1 MSTDS
6 YKKIIDFAIE
16 QEQKAAE
23 LYEKT
28 AEKAEGSE
36 IVTILKDMA
45 KMERGHE
52 AKLKAFKAGKDP
64 NIGIEKVEDI
74 KIGDYLVDV
83 EITDSSSI
91 QDVLIFSIKSEMK
104 AYELYTQLCDIYVEP
119 KEQELFSNLAME
131 ELKHK
136 SDLQKLYDDQIYNEN

>member
-1 MSTDS
+1 MSADS
-6 YKKIIDFAIE
+6 YENIIDFAIE

-28 AEKAEGSE
+28 AKKAKGSG
-36 IVTILKDMA
+36 IFSILIDMA

-52 AKLKAFKAGKDP
+52 EKLKAFKAGKDQ
-64 NIGIEKVEDI
+64 NIGAEEVEDI
-74 KIGDYLVDV
+74 KIGDYLVDI

-104 AYELYTQLCDIYVEP
+104 AYELYTRLCELYIEP
-119 KEQELFSNLAME
+119 KEQELFSNLARE

-136 SDLQKLYDDQIYNEN
+136 SDLQKLYDDQIYQDN

>member
-1 MSTDS
+1 MSANI
-6 YKKIIDFAIE
+6 YEKIIDFAIE

-28 AEKAEGSE
+28 AEKAKGSG
-36 IVTILKDMA
+36 IFPILKDMA

-52 AKLKAFKAGKDP
+52 GKLKAFKAGKDR
-64 NIGIEKVEDI
+64 NIGAEKVEDI

-104 AYELYTQLCDIYVEP
+104 AYELYTRLCDIYIEP
-119 KEQELFSNLAME
+119 KEQELFSNLATE

-136 SDLQKLYDDQIYNEN
+136 SDLQKLYDDQIYQDN

>member
-1 MSTDS
+1 MSADS
-6 YKKIIDFAIE
+6 YENIIDFAIE

-28 AEKAEGSE
+28 AEKAKGSG
-36 IVTILKDMA
+36 IFSILIDMA

-52 AKLKAFKAGKDP
+52 EKLKAFKAGKDQ
-64 NIGIEKVEDI
+64 NIGAEEVEDI
-74 KIGDYLVDV
+74 KIGDYLVDI

-104 AYELYTQLCDIYVEP
+104 AYELYTRLCELYIKP
-119 KEQELFSNLAME
+119 KEQELFSNLARE